1 MFDSNDGAGGFDGS
15 GNFTEGD
22 LPSSGHPDGQPDA
35 LSDAASR
42 QSAEERGGGAGR
54 ADSFDQ
60 PGAVKETRKFSIENL
75 LLEQEESLTS

>member
-60 PGAVKETRKFSIENL
+60 PAAVKE
-75 LLEQEESLTS
+75 LEKNQFRIFF